1 MVKMRGFQVKAG
13 IFDEKIHDLGVNFFF
28 FFFFKGKPVIFD

>member
-28 FFFFKGKPVIFD
+28 FFKGKPVIFD

>member
-13 IFDEKIHDLGVNFFF
+13 IFDEKINVLGVNFFF
-28 FFFFKGKPVIFD
+28 FFKGKLVIFD

>member
-1 MVKMRGFQVKAG
+1 MVKMRGVQVKAG

-28 FFFFKGKPVIFD
+28 FFFKGKLVIFD

>member
-1 MVKMRGFQVKAG
+1 MVKMRGVQVKAG

-28 FFFFKGKPVIFD
+28 FLRENL